1 MAKGSPIFDVLLL
14 TADIDKTVHEPARL
28 LILSILYVIES
39 ADFVF
44 LHNQS
49 GLTRGNFST
58 HISRLEKENY
68 IEVRKEFVNKKPL
81 TTYRISE
88 KGRNALETYRE
99 LMKKILAELE

>member
-1 MAKGSPIFDVLLL
+1 MF
-14 TADIDKTVHEPARL
+14 HEPARL

-44 LHNQS
+44 LQNQS

-58 HISRLEKENY
+58 HISRLEEENY
-68 IEVRKEFVNKKPL
+68 IEVRKEFVNRRPE
-81 TTYRISE
+81 TTYSISE
-88 KGRNALETYRE
+88 KGRHALETYRE